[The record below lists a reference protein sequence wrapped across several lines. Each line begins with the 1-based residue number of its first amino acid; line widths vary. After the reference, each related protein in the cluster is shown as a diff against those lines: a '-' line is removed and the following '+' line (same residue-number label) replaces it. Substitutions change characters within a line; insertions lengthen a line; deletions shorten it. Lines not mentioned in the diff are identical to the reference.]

1 MKSISTVILT
11 IAAFLVNFNISAQ
24 DAFLSTKLEKVWTS
38 PDGLN
43 VPESACYNSTEGI
56 IYVSNIVGMHNIK
69 DGEGFLSK
77 LNGKGE
83 FITKEWVTGLNA
95 PKGIGCTKNK
105 LFVTDIDQVVEVD
118 LTSGKVTNTYRNSK
132 SKSLNDVTIASD
144 GTVFIS
150 DSGGNCIFQIGKD
163 SLEVFLQSDQLEK
176 MNGIL
181 AEGNLLYMGSKDN
194 FISVDKK
201 SKAIRILVEN
211 TGYLDGI
218 VKVGKNKFVTSD
230 FKGKV
235 QLIEPGKDIEVLM
248 NTTDLKINAADLGY
262 ISSQNLLLVPTFLD
276 NKVVAFKLKL

>member
-43 VPESACYNSTEGI
+43 VPESACYNSSDGI

-77 LNGKGE
+77 LNVKGE
-83 FITKEWVTGLNA
+83 FITKEWVKGLNA

-118 LTSGKVTNTYRNSK
+118 LVSGKITNTYRNSK

-181 AEGNLLYMGSKDN
+181 AEGGLLYLGSKNN
-194 FISVDKK
+194 FISVDQQ
-201 SKAIRILVEN
+201 SKAIRILAEN

-235 QLIEPGKDIEVLM
+235 QLIEPGKDIEILM
-248 NTTDLKINAADLGY
+248 NTTDLKVNAADLGY

>member
-11 IAAFLVNFNISAQ
+11 IAAFLTNCNISAQ
-24 DAFLSTKLEKVWTS
+24 DAFLSPKLEKVWTS

-77 LNGKGE
+77 LDGKGE
-83 FITKEWVTGLNA
+83 FITKEWVKGLNA

-118 LTSGKVTNTYRNSK
+118 LVSGKVTNTYRNSK

-181 AEGNLLYMGSKDN
+181 AEENLLYLGSKNN
-194 FISVDKK
+194 FISVDQK

-248 NTTDLKINAADLGY
+248 NTTDLKVNAADLGY